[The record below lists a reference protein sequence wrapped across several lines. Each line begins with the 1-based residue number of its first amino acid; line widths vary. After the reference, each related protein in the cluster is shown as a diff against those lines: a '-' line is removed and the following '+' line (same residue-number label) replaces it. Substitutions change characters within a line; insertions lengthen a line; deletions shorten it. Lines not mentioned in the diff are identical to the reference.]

1 MNFPE
6 ELRYTKEHEWI
17 KMDSDDRSSAAMATI
32 GITEYA
38 QGELGD
44 VIFIDIQQ
52 GQTVS
57 AGDSFGTIEAV
68 KTVSDLYAP
77 VAGTISEVN
86 TALNDNPEQVNKDP
100 YGAGW
105 LVKMTVSNPKDID
118 ALLSATDYKALI
130 GK

>member
-17 KMDSDDRSSAAMATI
+17 KVDGKTATV

-52 GQTVS
+52 GQNVS

-86 TALNDNPEQVNKDP
+86 TALNDNPESVNKDP
-100 YGAGW
+100 YGEGW
-105 LVKMTVSNPKDID
+105 LVKMTVNDPNEVNG
-118 ALLSATDYKALI
+118 LLSAADYRALI